1 MSVLK
6 KTVLLCVLAAAVVVA
21 QGQGAKVFPPTADQ
35 KAEIHKKLAELS
47 ARIAALGSNKA
58 DPQLLADVQIYKK
71 ATEYILRFP
80 DEFFGANYAA
90 ETITALDTGI
100 GRSIELENGTSSW
113 TKKTGNVVRGFVS
126 RIDGSFQ
133 PYGLTI
139 PASYDGKR
147 PMRLDVWLHG
157 TQQQMNEVRF
167 LQQQAGPHETSQIL
181 ADDYIMV
188 EPFARM
194 NHSYKFYA
202 ETDVY
207 EAIAAVRKHYNI
219 DAERIVIRGHSMG
232 GHQGSGRLAFQNPTF
247 FGAYEASAGYS
258 ETKEYAGNR
267 LPKEGLTP
275 YQEAALHY
283 VDAEDYALNA
293 FNVPGVSYGGEKD
306 AQLRAS
312 TRFRE
317 AIVREG
323 FQLTK
328 ESPYKWT
335 TKDLRLL
342 FLVGPDTGHA
352 WHKESKAES
361 EAFHPQ
367 SARRDGGQGAES
379 RAVRHLHDEIQQ
391 RALRDGRASRGKLQA
406 RRRRREA
413 HRRSEA
419 VHGDDEERRARQVRR
434 SGRLVHH
441 RRAEPQGGRECGVRE
456 DERQVGGGFGHS
468 RPAFAKSTACRGRSR
483 TRSPKGSSP
492 CAEPASR
499 GTTPPTST
507 QASDSTA
514 SGPSSRSGCAAT
526 FASRTTSRC
535 RRPISPTTTSCCS
548 EIPAATL

>member
-1 MSVLK
+1 MAVGDAALDDARAGTSVASGSGAEGGGVQVGTSGAPADK
-6 KTVLLCVLAAAVVVA
+6 PRAVRAWSRSRTPRARAAAE
-21 QGQGAKVFPPTADQ
+21 T
-35 KAEIHKKLAELS
+35 
-47 ARIAALGSNKA
+47 RIASSTARVARAIASRARTSFCRDRNAAATAARASSTRARACPTSGAGTGS
-58 DPQLLADVQIYKK
+58 PV
-71 ATEYILRFP
+71 RFP
-80 DEFFGANYAA
+80 DEFFGADYAA

-100 GRSIELENGTSSW
+100 GRAIELENGTSSW

-126 RIDGSFQ
+126 RIDGGCE
-133 PYGLTI
+133 PYRLTI

-157 TQQQMNEVRF
+157 TQQQLNEVRF
-167 LQQQAGPHETSQIL
+167 LQQQAGPHQTSQIL

-194 NHSYKFYA
+194 NDWYKFYA
-202 ETDVY
+202 ETDVF
-207 EAIAAVRKHYNI
+207 EVIAAVRKHYNI

-232 GHQGSGRLAFQNPTF
+232 GHQGSGRLALQNPTF

-352 WHKESKAES
+352 WHKDSKARIRGV
-361 EAFHPQ
+361 HPQ
-367 SARRDGGQGAES
+367 SAGRDGGQSAES

-391 RALRDGRASRGKLQA
+391 RPLDDDRAARRKLQA
-406 RRRRREA
+406 RRR
-413 HRRSEA
+413 
-419 VHGDDEERRARQVRR
+419 GRQ
-434 SGRLVHH
+434 
-441 RRAEPQGGRECGVRE
+441 A
-456 DERQVGGGFGHS
+456 
-468 RPAFAKSTACRGRSR
+468 
-483 TRSPKGSSP
+483 
-492 CAEPASR
+492 
-499 GTTPPTST
+499 
-507 QASDSTA
+507 
-514 SGPSSRSGCAAT
+514 
-526 FASRTTSRC
+526 
-535 RRPISPTTTSCCS
+535 IPTT
-548 EIPAATL
+548 